1 MGPAVRPCE
10 MVDPLVGQLVA
21 ERYLVEAQIAMGGMG
36 RIYRVRHPVLDRL
49 LALKVMRTSAAS
61 RRALRSRFQRE
72 IRLAAAIDSPHVVAV
87 VDTGKLDDGRPF
99 YVMEYLDGETL
110 ADRIRRGP
118 LPIDEAC
125 RRGAEMAH
133 GLSAVHRADAVH
145 RDLKPSN
152 VMVVEMSHGPRCKLV
167 DFGIAKLTTGER
179 ITQQGAVLGTPHY
192 MSPEQIAARPV
203 DARSDIYALG
213 CILYAMVTGD
223 VPFSA
228 PAPLSTMR
236 LHLEA
241 PVPDPRARRLACPD
255 ALAEVIQ
262 RCLEK
267 SPERRFQSAD
277 AAAEA
282 LEHVADWDDP
292 AGPPRTTAPLGRL
305 SPGALWALSAHTISL
320 VPVPLSDAPSA
331 R

>member
-1 MGPAVRPCE
+1 
-10 MVDPLVGQLVA
+10 MVDPLLGQLVA
-21 ERYLVEAQIAMGGMG
+21 ERYLVEAQIAKGGMG

-49 LALKVMRTSAAS
+49 LALKVMRVSAAS
-61 RRALRSRFQRE
+61 RRPLRSRFQRE
-72 IRLAAAIDSPHVVAV
+72 IRLAAAIDNPHVVAV

-99 YVMEYLDGETL
+99 YVMEFLDGETL
-110 ADRIRRGP
+110 AERILRGA
-118 LPIDEAC
+118 LPIDEVC
-125 RRGAEMAH
+125 RLGAEVAH
-133 GLSAVHRADAVH
+133 GLSAVHRANAVH

-152 VMVVEMSHGPRCKLV
+152 VMVVEGPRGARCKLV
-167 DFGIAKLTTGER
+167 DFGIAKLTTGDR
-179 ITQQGAVLGTPHY
+179 ITQQGAVLGTPYY

-223 VPFSA
+223 LPFAA
-228 PAPLSTMR
+228 PTVLGTMR

-262 RCLEK
+262 RCLHK

-277 AAAEA
+277 AVHDA
-282 LEHVADWDDP
+282 LEHVADWDDLM
-292 AGPPRTTAPLGRL
+292 GPPRTTAPLGQL
-305 SPGALWALSAHTISL
+305 SSRALWAMTNTTSL
-320 VPVPLSDAPSA
+320 VPISLSDVPAA
-331 R
+331 G